1 MLSGLRASFLMR
13 VECTDKLK
21 VDTGGKNESI
31 IEVLRGVYRS
41 EIQ

>member
-1 MLSGLRASFLMR
+1 M
-13 VECTDKLK
+13 CTDKLK
-21 VDTGGKNESI
+21 VDRGGKNESI